1 MCYQSVNMLKTRFAH
16 AALRVIAPLTM
27 WVWVGCGTGSQGPAK
42 DTYSS
47 GSISIATDATL
58 QPLIAQ
64 ELAVF
69 DSTYPDANITPIYT
83 TEAEAFGLL
92 MKDSVRM
99 VVATRGLYPP
109 EEDAFKQTQVTPRVQ
124 VLAYDALVLV
134 INKSN
139 PDSLM
144 SLPELKGVLTGTYA
158 TWTKLH
164 AAQLSP
170 NQAPRPPSTKDSIR
184 VVVDHAQG
192 STARYLI
199 DSVLGKGT
207 TPQQLFA
214 VGSHDKVLDYVAQN
228 PHAIGVVGLL
238 YVADLRENLN
248 DLELNPRVRLVRLAR
263 QPSENPKDY
272 YLPYQVS
279 IARDNYPMWRTIMAI
294 RREAYNGL
302 GTGFTSFLAG
312 DIGQRIA
319 ARLDLLPYQKISRR
333 VELRDKLPE

>member
-1 MCYQSVNMLKTRFAH
+1 MIANCSTY
-16 AALRVIAPLTM
+16 ALIRALALLSL
-27 WVWVGCGTGSQGPAK
+27 WAGVGCSTHQNAPPK
-42 DTYSS
+42 DTYST
-47 GSISIATDATL
+47 GTIRLAADVTL
-58 QPLIAQ
+58 QPLVEQ

-69 DSTYPDANITPIYT
+69 DSTYPDADVKPIYT
-83 TEAEAFGLL
+83 TEAEAFNLL
-92 MKDSVRM
+92 VNDSVRM
-99 VVATRGLYPP
+99 VVATRGLYPA
-109 EEDAFKQTQVTPRVQ
+109 EEEAFQRVNIIPRIQ

-139 PDSLM
+139 PDSLL
-144 SLPELKGVLTGTYA
+144 SLQELRGVLMGTYA
-158 TWTKLH
+158 TWTQLH
-164 AAQLSP
+164 GAQLSP
-170 NQAPRPPSTKDSIR
+170 NQAPRPPSRTDSIR

-192 STARYLI
+192 STARYLV
-199 DSVLGKGT
+199 DSVLGKGA
-207 TPQQLFA
+207 TPRQLFA
-214 VGSHDKVLDYVAQN
+214 VGSHEKVLEYVEQN
-228 PHAIGVVGLL
+228 PYAIGVVGLL

-263 QPSENPKDY
+263 LPNENPKEY

-294 RREAYNGL
+294 RREGYNGL

-333 VELRDKLPE
+333 VELRDKLPQ